1 MIGYKKMF
9 VKVPYTNLVVG
20 KKYKII
26 GNYNEFTGIY
36 QSFEQGPY
44 FNLLFANVKSHL
56 HHNNVLFSTYKDFYE
71 FVPQNPQ
78 AKMERRAV
86 TMIVRRLTGDD
97 CFEW

>member
-1 MIGYKKMF
+1 MF
-9 VKVPYTNLVVG
+9 VKVPYTKLVAG

-36 QSFEQGPY
+36 QRFERGPY

-56 HHNNVLFSTYKDFYE
+56 HHGNVLFSTYKDFYE
-71 FVPQNPQ
+71 FVPQAQ
-78 AKMERRAV
+78 TKMDRCAV
-86 TMIVRRLTGDD
+86 NMVIRRLIGDD

>member
-1 MIGYKKMF
+1 M
-9 VKVPYTNLVVG
+9 VVG

-26 GNYNEFTGIY
+26 GHCDEYTGI
-36 QSFEQGPY
+36 EQNQY

-56 HHNNVLFSTYKDFYE
+56 NHNNVLFSTYMDFYE
-71 FVPQNPQ
+71 FVPQTQ

-86 TMIVRRLTGDD
+86 NLIIQRLLGDD